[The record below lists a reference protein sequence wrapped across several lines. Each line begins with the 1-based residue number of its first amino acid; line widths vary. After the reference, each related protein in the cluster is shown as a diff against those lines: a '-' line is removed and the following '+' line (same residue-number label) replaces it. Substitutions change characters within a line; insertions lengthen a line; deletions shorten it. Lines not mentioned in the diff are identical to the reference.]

1 MHMATTRPFLMFEGQ
16 AQAAMDLYVSTF
28 PDSRVVTATRYDHN
42 GPGPAGTLQVAVF
55 TLCGREFMCS
65 DSFVK
70 HAFTFTPSSSIF
82 VDCDDEAMLEST
94 FTALSRDGAVLM
106 PPGNYGFSKR
116 FAWLND
122 RFGVSW
128 QLNVPA

>member
-1 MHMATTRPFLMFEGQ
+1 MFEGT

-28 PDSRVVTATRYDHN
+28 PDSRVVSATRYDEN
-42 GPGPAGTLQVAVF
+42 GPGTAGTIQVAVF
-55 TLCGREFMCS
+55 TILGREFMCS

-70 HAFTFTPSSSIF
+70 HSFTFTPSHSIF
-82 VDCDDEAMLEST
+82 VDCDDEALLERA
-94 FTALSRDGAVLM
+94 FAALSTGGGILM
-106 PPGNYGFSKR
+106 PPGDYGFSKR

-128 QLNVPA
+128 QLNVAA

>member
-1 MHMATTRPFLMFEGQ
+1 MATSRPFLMFEGQ

-28 PDSRVVTATRYDHN
+28 PNSRVVTATYYGES
-42 GPGPAGTLQVAVF
+42 GPGRAGTIQVAVF
-55 TLCGREFMCS
+55 TVCGREVMCS

-82 VDCDDEAMLEST
+82 VDFDDEATLEGAFAS
-94 FTALSRDGAVLM
+94 LSKGGGILM
-106 PPGNYGFSKR
+106 PPGNYGFSRR

-122 RFGVSW
+122 QFGVSW
-128 QLNVPA
+128 QLNVAA

>member
-1 MHMATTRPFLMFEGQ
+1 MFEGK
-16 AQAAMDLYVSTF
+16 AQAAMDLYVGTF
-28 PDSRVVTATRYDHN
+28 PDSRVVTAKHYDES
-42 GPGPAGTLQVAVF
+42 GPGPAGTIQVAVF
-55 TLCGREFMCS
+55 TVCGREFMCS

-82 VDCDDEAMLEST
+82 VDLDDEATLERV
-94 FTALSRDGAVLM
+94 FAVLSEGGGVLM
-106 PPGNYGFSKR
+106 PPGNYGFSRR

-128 QLNVPA
+128 QLNVAAPNLAGAVA

>member
-1 MHMATTRPFLMFEGQ
+1 MAMTRPFLMFEGQ

-28 PDSRVVTATRYDHN
+28 PDSRVVSATRYGEH
-42 GPGPAGTLQVAVF
+42 GPGPAGTIQVAVF
-55 TLCGREFMCS
+55 ALAGREFMCS

-82 VDCDDEAMLEST
+82 VECDDEPMLERV
-94 FTALSRDGAVLM
+94 FAALSFQGGVLM

-122 RFGVSW
+122 QFGVSW
-128 QLNVPA
+128 QLNVAA